1 MDAILEWGRT
11 VRVGVAWGMG
21 LLLLG
26 ASAWGLPAASAS
38 GPASAASAVAPQ
50 DSLAALKAQAVR
62 DPAAALAQG
71 LALWSGQAGASP
83 ALRPQERVALGLAL
97 LEWSVST
104 RQGAALLSV
113 GDGLRSLDMAPEQ
126 RTQRLKLLCNNL
138 WMAKDKTRLAELEK
152 ELLPLKPGP
161 GLSADEQADLWRAL
175 AASAVLMQ
183 DYPTGMRLAHAAMD
197 HAPRHP
203 HKVDYQ
209 AQQLLGVANVYQG
222 KLPEA
227 IEAMLAADR
236 VGQALK
242 LPDDPRLLHN
252 FSGLFIYTKD
262 WANVVAYGE
271 RALKALDDRSSIT
284 RDEVLTNIAAGYA
297 GMGQSERA
305 EALYKEAI
313 AWAAGH
319 GGQALSAMNNLADLL
334 QQQGRQREALALLN
348 EVAPIYERSGP
359 ANQAATVYSNL
370 GAAQAALGQRESAA
384 RSYAKS
390 LALFGRG
397 DDVGV
402 RLELYPRMIDN
413 LEALG
418 RYREALALM
427 REFKTTHDD
436 HVSVESKTR
445 IAELQSVLEVERQKT
460 QLAEASRTQVAQS
473 IAMTA
478 LQERERWQRALGAGL
493 LALVLLLSFTVV
505 FKVRESRARAKLNT
519 LLSQRNAEVEAQ
531 HRALA
536 QAHETIRRQAEEDA
550 LTGVRSRRY
559 GQAWLD
565 QFAAARQQALAAHEV
580 PATALVALL
589 DLDHFKRLNDLHGHE
604 VGDRALRHFA
614 QVLGGCARASDVL
627 VRWGGEEFLW
637 VCPDTPLSE
646 AGRLFARLQTG
657 LREAPLELRG
667 GPVRIT
673 VSAGFSV
680 FPLGGA
686 APEDWGLTL
695 RVADAA
701 LYRAKRAGRDRW
713 EGLAGAE
720 VAEDAP
726 LDRPA
731 WADTS
736 VDTLE
741 AMGLLQETRPGA

>member
-531 HRALA
+531 HQALA

-565 QFAAARQQALAAHEV
+565 QFAAARQQALAAHAV

-741 AMGLLQETRPGA
+741 AMGLLQETHPGA